1 MIDDEFTKTFLEKKG
16 FLSKRESFDCL
27 TMDCPSDK
35 LVELVLS
42 LRDEENFD
50 LLVDLTAIDHGEEAQ
65 VRFSVVLHFYSLVQ
79 RGYLRFHAACAPTTR
94 TLPSLRLPKF
104 TLPPIGMR
112 GKLTTCSE
120 SSSRDILISGVS

>member
-16 FLSKRESFDCL
+16 FLSKRKSFDCL

-65 VRFSVVLHFYSLVQ
+65 VAVFR
-79 RGYLRFHAACAPTTR
+79 CAPLLFFGSAWVFALSR
-94 TLPSLRLPKF
+94 HVPRQREPFRPFDCRSLPCRQLA
-104 TLPPIGMR
+104 
-112 GKLTTCSE
+112 
-120 SSSRDILISGVS
+120 